1 MERTSFAAWVL
12 LTSGQLSEE
21 LSRSVFFLD
30 YLGEWLWILGGWY
43 PLHLWWA

>member
-1 MERTSFAAWVL
+1 MYFICGLGPTDR
-12 LTSGQLSEE
+12 GQLSEE